1 MLQARYS
8 NTEVKF
14 KFIYIQEAHAK
25 DGWPMPSSRYNPLGQ
40 AVNISNHT
48 SLEERVAAA
57 KSLVEGM
64 DMQGEVL
71 VDTMEDS
78 FNTEFSAWPTMF
90 YAISAEGKLVFKG
103 THEGDKFKTE
113 GLQEWLDGNKRKGA
127 ENFSPSVTSG
137 NNSIRVLVAKKKK
150 MLHFS
155 STGSMGCSPARKD
168 SLMCH
173 VSSTGCLAPQLIP
186 STTGCC
192 SLL

>member
-25 DGWPMPSSRYNPLGQ
+25 DVWPMPSSRYNPLGQ

-103 THEGDKFKTE
+103 
-113 GLQEWLDGNKRKGA
+113 
-127 ENFSPSVTSG
+127 ENISNSLIFHQSVVQYYTWCRLLSYISP
-137 NNSIRVLVAKKKK
+137 
-150 MLHFS
+150 
-155 STGSMGCSPARKD
+155 
-168 SLMCH
+168 
-173 VSSTGCLAPQLIP
+173 
-186 STTGCC
+186 
-192 SLL
+192 